1 MKSLRKKDLY
11 IGVDVGGTK
20 IMAALVTHAGAVL
33 ARKRMPTPRKTKG
46 EHVIAAIGDI
56 ISVLMTEAGVDHT
69 QVRGIGLAIP
79 GVVAP
84 DEGKVIVTPNMT
96 LSGLTIGPIL
106 QKRLKMPVLIGNDA
120 NLGTLGEAWLGAGR
134 DADSVVGIF
143 VGTGI
148 GAGVVVQRQLVP
160 GFRNAGGEIGHI
172 TMQIGGP
179 ECGCGNRGCLEALA
193 SRSAIERDIR
203 AAIQGGRKS
212 VVTKLTNGD
221 LSVIKSSVLSRALK
235 QEDEV
240 VTGIMRRASEMLGY
254 ACLTVRHLLD
264 PETIVLGG
272 GVIEACGE
280 FIVPIVEQVLG
291 LHSMPG
297 SIDNTVVAV
306 SQLGDD
312 AVAIGAAALIHS
324 QLEHHASMA
333 AEHTLHGLTTP
344 HIMCDAH
351 GVKIDGVTYAGD
363 VMIRAD
369 GRIKEPDFTPA
380 LNDAGF
386 AELRTK
392 ALAKL
397 CAKGAPQIL
406 IVGTDKPERLTF
418 STKADALLQER
429 GITRHVCSIPDALEL
444 YRKET
449 GSRALYVHRQ
459 Q

>member
-1 MKSLRKKDLY
+1 MKMLRKKDLY

-20 IMAALVTHAGAVL
+20 ILAALVTQAGAVT
-33 ARKRMPTPRKTKG
+33 ARKRMPTPRKAKG
-46 EHVIAAIGDI
+46 EHVLAAIGDI
-56 ISVLMTEAGVDHT
+56 ISVLMTEAGVDQT

-96 LSGLTIGPIL
+96 LSGLTIGPAL
-106 QKRLKMPVLIGNDA
+106 QKRLKIPVLIGNDV
-120 NLGTLGEAWLGAGR
+120 NLGTLGEAWLGAAR
-134 DADSVVGIF
+134 DVDSVVGIF

-148 GAGVVVQRQLVP
+148 GAGIVVHRQLVT

-203 AAIQGGRKS
+203 AAIQNGRKS

-221 LSVIKSSVLSRALK
+221 LSVIKSSVLRRALK

-240 VTGIMRRASEMLGY
+240 VTGILRRASEMLGY

-264 PETIVLGG
+264 PEMIVLGG

-297 SIDNTVVAV
+297 SIENTVIAV

-312 AVAIGAAALIHS
+312 AVAIGAAALIRS
-324 QLEHHASMA
+324 QLEHQVGMP
-333 AEHTLHGLTTP
+333 AEHTLHGLATP
-344 HIMCDAH
+344 HIMCDAR
-351 GVKIDGVTYAGD
+351 GVRIDGVTYDGD

-369 GRIKEPDFTPA
+369 GRVKKPDFTLA
-380 LNDAGF
+380 LNDDGF
-386 AELRTK
+386 AVVRTK

-397 CAKGAPQIL
+397 CDKGAPQTL
-406 IVGTDKPERLTF
+406 IVGTDKPEHLTF